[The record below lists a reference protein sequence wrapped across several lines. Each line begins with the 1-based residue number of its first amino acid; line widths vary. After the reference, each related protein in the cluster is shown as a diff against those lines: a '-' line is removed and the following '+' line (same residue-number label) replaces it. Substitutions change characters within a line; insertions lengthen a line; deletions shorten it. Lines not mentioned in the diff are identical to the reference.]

1 MSLYDA
7 RARAINAEPWQPL
20 PGMVKL
26 RCQHCSYWFATR
38 DADVPCCPD
47 CRIRLRRKQPEFAS
61 PTPAKKPIGRAGR
74 ANRKLEIITP
84 GPELESTRTW

>member
-1 MSLYDA
+1 MSLFDDA

-61 PTPAKKPIGRAGR
+61 LRVTPAKPKPKQRLIPRAHAPR
-74 ANRKLEIITP
+74 ERVI
-84 GPELESTRTW
+84 S